1 MKLSD
6 RSRDRRGLQGL
17 LAAVLWLACAAAQ
30 AEWVRI
36 AHNEQS
42 VFYLDPTLSKRV
54 GSHVMVW
61 MLRDHV
67 GQAQGPFRS
76 SKDQLEVDCAGR
88 NVRRIYASDHGQAM
102 GLGPALHFEHGP
114 MSWNRVTPNT
124 ILSRMV
130 NIACMAS

>member
-1 MKLSD
+1 MKPACQ
-6 RSRDRRGLQGL
+6 RSRRQRLQGL
-17 LAAVLWLACAAAQ
+17 LATLLLACATAQ

-42 VFYLDPTLSKRV
+42 VFYIDPTLSKRA

-67 GQAQGPFRS
+67 GQPLGPFRS
-76 SKDQLEVDCAGR
+76 SKDQLEVNCAAR
-88 NVRRIYASDHGQAM
+88 QVRRIYASDHGQAM
-102 GLGPALHFEHGP
+102 GQGPVLHFEHGP

-130 NIACMAS
+130 NIACLAS